1 MICNSEKINLIH
13 SDIII
18 REDGIVEIVFK
29 KSSNIGVVECK
40 EMIETYRA
48 NLEPKK
54 YPLLH
59 VIEDFVNIE
68 KSAREFSATEE
79 GLSFSKAEAYVM
91 NSLAHKL
98 LANFYMKVDK
108 PSVPTKFF
116 TNKTEAEDWLV
127 NYL

>member
-1 MICNSEKINLIH
+1 MVLNSKKVDLIH
-13 SDIII
+13 SDVIF

-40 EMIETYRA
+40 EMIETYKS

-54 YPLLH
+54 FPLLH
-59 VIEDFVNIE
+59 IIEDYVNIE

-91 NSLAHKL
+91 NSLAHKM
-98 LANFYMKVDK
+98 LANFYMKVNK
-108 PSVPTKFF
+108 PSVPTRFF
-116 TNKTEAEDWLV
+116 KDKNEAIDWLKGF
-127 NYL
+127 L